1 MKTLVIN
8 EVKLAEEVL
17 IQYKGF
23 NFSVKSHNEGQ
34 YGFERRVRISII
46 KENLER
52 FRLQIVGI
60 VRLFSEGN
68 DLRTKDKYIKQS
80 ENLGSLIIGQ
90 TNFEDCL
97 EESKKFIKKY
107 IDFINLDN

>member
-17 IQYKGF
+17 VQYKGF
-23 NFSVKSHNEGQ
+23 NFSVKSHSEGQ

-60 VRLFSEGN
+60 VRLFSG
-68 DLRTKDKYIKQS
+68 DKDKYIKES
-80 ENLGSLIIGQ
+80 ESLGSLINGQ

-107 IDFINLDN
+107 VDFINLDN

>member
-23 NFSVKSHNEGQ
+23 NFSVKSHIEGQ

-52 FRLQIVGI
+52 FRLQTVGI
-60 VRLFSEGN
+60 VRLF
-68 DLRTKDKYIKQS
+68 DKDKYNTDS
-80 ENLGSLIIGQ
+80 ESLGCLINGQ
-90 TNFEDCL
+90 ANFEDCL

-107 IDFINLDN
+107 VDFINLEY

>member
-60 VRLFSEGN
+60 VRLFSG
-68 DLRTKDKYIKQS
+68 DKYIKES
-80 ENLGSLIIGQ
+80 ESLGSLINGQ

-107 IDFINLDN
+107 VDFINLDN